1 MIKKLQ
7 QNKKLL
13 MYCSLCFLL
22 LIFTLALSTRI
33 RVNENKNYYTKNE
46 VSLYLYTYHKLPQNF
61 KTKEEIDQLYVGD
74 TTQKVIDALSDNLNF
89 GGDEFETE
97 KQLGYSDWIGN
108 YTTNLN
114 QGAFE
119 CDIYTNRDELIK
131 MGNRGVERLVYLGD
145 YSEIFYTDN
154 HYGQN
159 ESPGF
164 RFISKWS
171 INLFN
176 NACWITL
183 IILVISEGTIV
194 AHIWIKK
201 EGNKEYFLKNIKPMS
216 KKVVIFILLMPF
228 FLFVLVYKL
237 LKLMLGNSNDK
248 ILH

>member
-1 MIKKLQ
+1 MI
-7 QNKKLL
+7 NKWTKNPKLL
-13 MYCSLCFLL
+13 VYLGVGLILL
-22 LIFTLALSTRI
+22 LFILALSTRI
-33 RVNENKNYYTKNE
+33 RVDENENYYTKNE

-61 KTKEEIDQLYVGD
+61 KTKKEISQLYHDD
-74 TTQKVIDALSDNLNF
+74 TKQAVIDALSNNINF
-89 GGDEFETE
+89 GGDEFKTE
-97 KQLGYSDWIGN
+97 EQLGYSDWIGN
-108 YTTNLN
+108 YTTNLD

-164 RFISKWS
+164 QFISKWS

-183 IILVISEGTIV
+183 IILVIGEGTIV
-194 AHIWIKK
+194 VYIWIKK
-201 EGNKEYFLKNIKPMS
+201 EGNQEYFFKNIKPMS
-216 KKVVIFILLMPF
+216 KKVVIFILLLPF

-237 LKLMLGNSNDK
+237 LKLILGNSNDK